1 MAWGG
6 VAARW
11 CADGGWRD
19 AQAAASQWPS
29 RQTAGWTVHKHS
41 SSCCVVIQT
50 GRALLRF
57 LYTPL
62 HPHPSLSPSQPP
74 PPSTISREV
83 GDGNINFVYIVTGPA
98 GALCLKQS
106 LPYVRMVGAGWPLTQ
121 ARLAVEVEALRTQA
135 RLCPRHVPA
144 VYTFDRALA
153 VVGMQ
158 CVPPPHT
165 ILRGALVRGEVFPR
179 LSEHVAHFLAATL
192 FNTSFLA
199 LSPQA
204 FQ

>member
-1 MAWGG
+1 MAIP
-6 VAARW
+6 
-11 CADGGWRD
+11 ADSWMDR
-19 AQAAASQWPS
+19 P
-29 RQTAGWTVHKHS
+29 QTLMFLLRRHPDRPCS
-41 SSCCVVIQT
+41 
-50 GRALLRF
+50 ALLS
-57 LYTPL
+57 LDIPS
-62 HPHPSLSPSQPP
+62 PPSLPLPLPTPS
-74 PPSTISREV
+74 PSTISREV